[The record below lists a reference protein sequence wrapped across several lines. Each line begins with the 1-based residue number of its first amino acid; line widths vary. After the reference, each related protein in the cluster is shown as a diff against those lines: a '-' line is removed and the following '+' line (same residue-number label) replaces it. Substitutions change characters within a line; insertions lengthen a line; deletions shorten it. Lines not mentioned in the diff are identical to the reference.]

1 MERKRITDQT
11 SNVNTNNIQRSVNI
25 GDINITCPGVTTTT
39 LKHYIFNTEE
49 DSETDSIVLNAL
61 EGRKAV
67 EDNLCEQ
74 CEQNIVIFPDM
85 KKAPKPSKY
94 KDFRA

>member
-61 EGRKAV
+61 KEEKQWKIIYV
-67 EDNLCEQ
+67 NNVNKILSFSQ
-74 CEQNIVIFPDM
+74 T
-85 KKAPKPSKY
+85 
-94 KDFRA
+94 